1 MYHIICVSIF
11 NFNHHVKTGTP
22 FSIHLFFRI
31 VIFYYFILS
40 EAIVFSYIIFAE
52 MQMLGMM
59 AYIYQRNKKPSKIS
73 MHNRITTKLMYNFNI
88 IYL

>member
-52 MQMLGMM
+52 IQMLGMM
-59 AYIYQRNKKPSKIS
+59 AYIYISKKQK
-73 MHNRITTKLMYNFNI
+73 TQ
-88 IYL
+88 